1 MKKETINYLPREPFK
16 WRKIIQYLLQGLLI
30 LAPLAITIYSI
41 YWIVSTVDNW
51 LPIFRE
57 PITDF
62 QGHVIGHKVKN
73 YGLGFVIILVAIIL
87 IGYLSSFF
95 IQSKIFSLFDSWL
108 EKTPG
113 VKYIYSSVRDFFGA
127 FAGEKK
133 KFNTPIL
140 ANAFGDDVWIM
151 GFLTDQELEKFDMG
165 AEMVSVYI
173 PQAYH
178 WAGQLYV
185 LPRSKVRKLDKI
197 SPGDAMKY
205 AVSGGVVDAEED
217 KVQHKEPEKPV
228 VKEEIKAAPLTNSGD
243 ESLL

>member
-1 MKKETINYLPREPFK
+1 MKKEPGNYLPREPFK
-16 WRKIIQYLLQGLLI
+16 WKKVIQYLLQGLLI

-51 LPIFRE
+51 VPIFRE
-57 PITDF
+57 PVTDF
-62 QGHVIGHKVKN
+62 QGNIIGHKVKN
-73 YGLGFVIILVAIIL
+73 YGLGFVVVLVTIIA

-133 KFNTPIL
+133 KFNTPVL
-140 ANAFGDDVWIM
+140 ANAFAEDVWVV
-151 GFLTDQELEKFDMG
+151 GFITDEELMKLDMG
-165 AEMVSVYI
+165 ADMVSVYV

-178 WAGQLYV
+178 WAGQLFV
-185 LPRSKVRKLDKI
+185 LPRSKVRKIEKFT
-197 SPGDAMKY
+197 SGEAMKY
-205 AVSGGVVDAEED
+205 AVTGGVVDVEED
-217 KVQHKEPEKPV
+217 KIQHKETEQPAVAEERKP
-228 VKEEIKAAPLTNSGD
+228 APLQNSGG